1 MTFVKI
7 NNHTSLGGS
16 IPLLIPHSQEA
27 SVFCECGWL
36 NGSAMVAYVQL
47 HQMLMAGFIIQS
59 KTIINY
65 NSNGSLVLSSKLE
78 PMKSTFYSNK
88 IISLILIVSCLFG
101 CGSNKTADKMKQVCF
116 ITENEEEISFDD
128 LVKSRKRIILEQQQD
143 SYLSEIQNVIL
154 YDDKFYVLDG
164 RKKAVLVFDRNGKYI
179 RQIGRT
185 GRGPGELLLPRDFA
199 IDKNSGTIEI
209 LDSQQNKV
217 IKYTATGDFVAE
229 KLLDGRY
236 TAFYKLNNGSYLYE
250 REISSVVRYSH
261 GNYTI
266 IDPDDKYL
274 LLYESQDGI
283 KKFFQISDQ
292 RMLDGTL
299 RFNRNCFSTFNNG
312 VLFWQ
317 FFDNSFYYIEN
328 DELVSEF
335 IIDFKGRNIPAD
347 IMEQPF
353 YVRLQLLGSPENHEK
368 YRGLISN
375 VIGHKSIIFFSY
387 QSSTGAVFIAW
398 DTETNM
404 KWRIV
409 DESLEIEE
417 PALFKVSDHQFVS
430 IGFSDFTMGLEPKVI
445 LTLYEL

>member
-1 MTFVKI
+1 
-7 NNHTSLGGS
+7 
-16 IPLLIPHSQEA
+16 
-27 SVFCECGWL
+27 
-36 NGSAMVAYVQL
+36 
-47 HQMLMAGFIIQS
+47 
-59 KTIINY
+59 
-65 NSNGSLVLSSKLE
+65 
-78 PMKSTFYSNK
+78 MKSTFYSNK

-101 CGSNKTADKMKQVCF
+101 CGSNQTADKRKQVCV

-128 LVKSRKRIILEQQQD
+128 LVKSRKRISLEQQKD
-143 SYLSEIQNVIL
+143 SYLSEIQNVFL

-164 RKKAVLVFDRNGKYI
+164 RKKAVLVFDRNGQHI

-185 GRGPGELLLPRDFA
+185 GRGPGELLFPRDFA
-199 IDKNSGTIEI
+199 IDKHSGTIEI

-217 IKYTATGDFVAE
+217 IKYTATGDFIAE
-229 KLLDGRY
+229 KHLGGRY
-236 TAFYKLNNGSYLYE
+236 TAFNKLHNGSYLYE
-250 REISSVVRYSH
+250 REISSVVHYLH
-261 GNYTI
+261 GDYTI
-266 IDPDDKYL
+266 IDPNDKYL
-274 LLYESQDGI
+274 LTYESQDGI
-283 KKFFQISDQ
+283 KNFFQISDQ

-299 RFNRNCFSTFNNG
+299 RFNRNCFSTFNYG

-328 DELVSEF
+328 DELVAEF
-335 IIDFKGRNIPAD
+335 VVDFQGRNIPAD

-353 YVRLQLLGSPENHEK
+353 YTRLQLLGSPENHEK

-375 VIGHKSIIFFSY
+375 VVGHKSIILFSY
-387 QSSTGAVFIAW
+387 QSSAATVFIAW

-430 IGFSDFTMGLEPKVI
+430 IGFSDFTSGLEPNVI